1 MNSYKTFLTATLLLS
16 TMLVEAQVNNAHSKN
31 ALWMSYRDAYKTMLW
46 FEKYGKPKNLIQ
58 NHLQFVAAEN
68 MQTIENQE
76 VTLIGKSI
84 KISLPMDEIGRVAL
98 PLLKSA
104 YDENAELIIHLAT
117 EQKSKQIKISNSIS
131 IVPRLDNTYD
141 NAELY
146 LACEQAL
153 QFQQFLGAES
163 FKYKRCAGVR
173 FVFSSADN
181 VVSVKTKSGNNEEKT
196 LPIAL
201 SFNNLTGNITK
212 LKTVSFSFQQTT
224 EKVRIVTRSTPI
236 AITPIFE

>member
-1 MNSYKTFLTATLLLS
+1 MNSYKTFLTVTLLLS
-16 TMLVEAQVNNAHSKN
+16 TMLVEAQVNNANSKN

-58 NHLQFVAAEN
+58 NHLQFVVAEN
-68 MQTIENQE
+68 MQFFENQE
-76 VTLIGKSI
+76 VTLISKNTR
-84 KISLPMDEIGRVAL
+84 ISLSMDEMGRIAL

-104 YDENAELIIHLAT
+104 YDENAELNINLSMD
-117 EQKSKQIKISNSIS
+117 QKPKQVTFLRSIS

-141 NAELY
+141 NSELY

-153 QFQQFLGAES
+153 QFQQFLGTES
-163 FKYKRCAGVR
+163 FKNKRCAGVR

-181 VVSVKTKSGNNEEKT
+181 AVSVKTKSGNNEEKT
-196 LPIAL
+196 LSIAL
-201 SFNNLTGNITK
+201 SFNNLTGNIVK
-212 LKTVSFSFQQTT
+212 LKAVNFSFHQTT

-236 AITPIFE
+236 AIMPIIE